1 MWVYILIF
9 ACSFI
14 ISQVAANKLYERNTK
29 SAQTDR
35 EKKIMVEYNIVI
47 QVITT
52 LIAMTVTILIYY
64 IKNGDK

>member
-1 MWVYILIF
+1 MGAYIIIF
-9 ACSFI
+9 GCLFI
-14 ISQVAANKLYERNTK
+14 FSQVIANKLYERNTK
-29 SAQTDR
+29 TAQTDR
-35 EKKIMVEYNIVI
+35 EKKIMAEHNRVI